1 MARRTKI
8 AGLMGAALLAA
19 GCREAMSPERRA
31 PGAPL
36 LDVAAGSGIT
46 LDQKNSASGEH
57 GTVLTKGFNPTN
69 PRLGDA
75 IVATFFWRSSTT
87 TNIIDSVVD
96 RQSNLTRVGNTYR
109 LVQFMNAG
117 GVSMA
122 TYVATNVQNFP
133 SPNQDTG
140 GLLVVQAFLSE
151 SVADGGLIFSAFT
164 GVQADFFQAL
174 GESRSAA
181 GVSTTQ
187 TQTVAHPGP
196 ITVNGGALAFGVTL
210 SIPSASVG
218 MFPQAEAFQRIE
230 GTSDLVMAVE
240 TDYALPDATRPVD
253 PQWTWFYDS
262 QTSGCSPSTP
272 CTWLASALALN
283 PGAAPPPPPPPP
295 TVDAARSS
303 VVASPTT
310 ITAGSGTSTITVTA
324 RDASGNPVSGVN
336 VVLSATG
343 SGNTL
348 TQPAGPTNAS
358 GVATGTLS
366 STVAGT
372 KTVSATAGGVTITQ
386 TAAVTVTAG
395 AVSASQSTIAAGS
408 GTSTITVTARDANGN
423 AVSGATVVLAATGSG
438 NTLTQPAGATN
449 ASGVATGTLSST

>member
-1 MARRTKI
+1 
-8 AGLMGAALLAA
+8 
-19 GCREAMSPERRA
+19 
-31 PGAPL
+31 
-36 LDVAAGSGIT
+36 
-46 LDQKNSASGEH
+46 
-57 GTVLTKGFNPTN
+57 
-69 PRLGDA
+69 
-75 IVATFFWRSSTT
+75 
-87 TNIIDSVVD
+87 
-96 RQSNLTRVGNTYR
+96 
-109 LVQFMNAG
+109 
-117 GVSMA
+117 MA

-174 GESRSAA
+174 GESRSGS

-283 PGAAPPPPPPPP
+283 PGNVPPPPPPPPAPPPPPPPP
-295 TVDAARSS
+295 PNQPPIAAFTPSCNALACTFTSTSSDPDGFISSYSWDFGDGARSADQS
-303 VVASPTT
+303 PSHTYSGAGTYHVAL
-310 ITAGSGTSTITVTA
+310 TVT
-324 RDASGNPVSGVN
+324 DD
-336 VVLSATG
+336 
-343 SGNTL
+343 
-348 TQPAGPTNAS
+348 Q
-358 GVATGTLS
+358 
-366 STVAGT
+366 
-372 KTVSATAGGVTITQ
+372 
-386 TAAVTVTAG
+386 
-395 AVSASQSTIAAGS
+395 
-408 GTSTITVTARDANGN
+408 
-423 AVSGATVVLAATGSG
+423 
-438 NTLTQPAGATN
+438 GATN
-449 ASGVATGTLSST
+449 ATSLDVTVTQPNQPPTVNAGSDETVLTGLYTESVAFTDPDNDGPWLYTIDWGDGTSTTGSRPSQGSFSVGHTYLALMQTFTIRVTVTDSHGASG